1 MWRWLLVWK
10 ESHCFAICPDLC
22 WGTSTRQRVCVSV
35 DEHVAHWVCGLCTAD
50 WILHNVIQCF
60 WIYWWVCLFV
70 FCRPTTYEDIL
81 FSLAIQLNQQHT
93 MCLTLPLSYP
103 IRLFHIWPDLFW
115 LQSFWFYL
123 VTLLHIFIYWM
134 LMLLFGVSSFSCY
147 EPRYKHMIML
157 YLEGDN
163 WKRSEWTSE

>member
-22 WGTSTRQRVCVSV
+22 WSTSTRQRVCVSV

-103 IRLFHIWPDLFW
+103 IRLFHICAG
-115 LQSFWFYL
+115 
-123 VTLLHIFIYWM
+123 FI
-134 LMLLFGVSSFSCY
+134 LATIILILFGYASPYIYLLNAHAAIRRVFFF
-147 EPRYKHMIML
+147 ML
-157 YLEGDN
+157 
-163 WKRSEWTSE
+163 WTTLQAHDYVVFGRR